1 MKQNINNLSSLLHQ
15 RSEQELQQSI
25 EKLCKYLVIKS
36 EESASQTIM
45 ADSYALR
52 YEAGTLCI
60 QGAGDP
66 LPIALTDFH
75 DADILLR
82 ILRSLIPQVE
92 QIIRSEEELS
102 NMHFAEKLNKLQT
115 FSVEEI
121 MAIQSVVRDD
131 ATKRQAYLRAIVEL
145 GAIEQVCLMRG
156 SDYAWLD
163 QLSAEGDVYATCCV
177 VWGLNHHA
185 TACNEELAANEQ
197 GITLSVARFTEAE
210 GAVFGGK
217 FKSDSAKKIVNRIAS
232 TYRLDIYSRIVGT
245 LTNHELQ
252 LLSQCAQYAEYDNSC
267 FQNELARRNNP

>member
-1 MKQNINNLSSLLHQ
+1 MKQYINNLSQSLHQ
-15 RSEQELQQSI
+15 KSEQELQQSV
-25 EKLCKYLVIKS
+25 ERLCKYMVIKS
-36 EESASQTIM
+36 EESAIKTIM
-45 ADSYALR
+45 ADSYALC
-52 YEAGTLCI
+52 YEAGTLYI
-60 QGAGDP
+60 QSKNDP
-66 LPIALTDFH
+66 LPIALTDLH
-75 DADILLR
+75 DTDLLH

-92 QIIRSEEELS
+92 QIIRSEEELC

-115 FSVEEI
+115 FCVEEI

-145 GAIEQVCLMRG
+145 GAIEQVCLMHG

-185 TACNEELAANEQ
+185 RARNEELTANDQ
-197 GITLSVARFTEAE
+197 GITLSVARFEEAE

-217 FKSDSAKKIVNRIAS
+217 FKSDSAKKIVNHIAS
-232 TYRLDIYSRIVGT
+232 TCRLDTYSRIVGT

-252 LLSQCAQYAEYDNSC
+252 LPSQCAQYAQYDDSG
-267 FQNELARRNNP
+267 FQDELSRRNNP

>member
-1 MKQNINNLSSLLHQ
+1 MKQYINNLSSSLHQ

-36 EESASQTIM
+36 EEFASQTIM

-52 YEAGTLCI
+52 YEAGTLYI
-60 QGAGDP
+60 QDADDP
-66 LPIALTDFH
+66 LPIALADFH

-102 NMHFAEKLNKLQT
+102 NLHFAAQLNKFQT

-121 MAIQSVVRDD
+121 MAIQSVIRDD
-131 ATKRQAYLRAIVEL
+131 ATKRQAYLRAVVEA

-156 SDYAWLD
+156 SDYEWLD
-163 QLSAEGDVYATCCV
+163 QLSVEGDVYATCCV

-185 TACNEELAANEQ
+185 TARNEELAANEQ

-217 FKSDSAKKIVNRIAS
+217 FQSDSAKKIVNHIAS
-232 TYRLDIYSRIVGT
+232 TCRLDIYSRIIGT

-252 LLSQCAQYAEYDNSC
+252 LLLQCAQYAEYDNSC

>member
-1 MKQNINNLSSLLHQ
+1 MKQYINNLSSSLHQ

-52 YEAGTLCI
+52 YEAGTLYI
-60 QGAGDP
+60 QGADDP
-66 LPIALTDFH
+66 LPIALADFH

-92 QIIRSEEELS
+92 QIIRSEEELG
-102 NMHFAEKLNKLQT
+102 NMFFAETLKQIK
-115 FSVEEI
+115 SICVEEI
-121 MAIQSVVRDD
+121 RAIQSVIRDD

-145 GAIEQVCLMRG
+145 GAIEQVCLMHG
-156 SDYAWLD
+156 SDYEWLD

-185 TACNEELAANEQ
+185 TARNEELPANEQ

-217 FKSDSAKKIVNRIAS
+217 FQSDSVKKMGNRIAS
-232 TYRLDIYSRIVGT
+232 TCRLDIYSRIVGT

-252 LLSQCAQYAEYDNSC
+252 LLSQCAQYAEYDDSC

>member
-1 MKQNINNLSSLLHQ
+1 MKQYINNLSSLLHQ
-15 RSEQELQQSI
+15 KSEQELQQSV
-25 EKLCKYLVIKS
+25 ERLCKYVVIKS
-36 EESASQTIM
+36 EESAIKTIM

-52 YEAGTLCI
+52 YEAGTLYI
-60 QGAGDP
+60 QGKNDP
-66 LPIALTDFH
+66 LPIALADFH

-92 QIIRSEEELS
+92 QIIRSEEELC
-102 NMHFAEKLNKLQT
+102 NLHFTEKLNKLQT
-115 FSVEEI
+115 FCVEEI

-131 ATKRQAYLRAIVEL
+131 ATKRQAYLRAIVEA
-145 GAIEQVCLMRG
+145 GAIEQVCLMPG
-156 SDYAWLD
+156 SDYEWLD

-197 GITLSVARFTEAE
+197 GITLSVARFTKAE

-217 FKSDSAKKIVNRIAS
+217 FQSDSAKKMVNRIAS
-232 TYRLDIYSRIVGT
+232 TCRLDIYSRIIGA

-252 LLSQCAQYAEYDNSC
+252 LLSQCAQYAQYDDSC
-267 FQNELARRNNP
+267 FQNELARRNK

>member
-1 MKQNINNLSSLLHQ
+1 MKQYINNLSSSLHQ

-36 EESASQTIM
+36 EEFASQTIM

-52 YEAGTLCI
+52 YEAGTLYI
-60 QGAGDP
+60 QCAGDP
-66 LPIALTDFH
+66 LPIALADFH
-75 DADILLR
+75 DTDILLR

-92 QIIRSEEELS
+92 QIIRSEEELG
-102 NMHFAEKLNKLQT
+102 NMFFAKTLKQIK
-115 FSVEEI
+115 SICVEEI
-121 MAIQSVVRDD
+121 RAIQSVIRDD

-156 SDYAWLD
+156 SDYEWLD

-177 VWGLNHHA
+177 LWGLNHHA
-185 TACNEELAANEQ
+185 TARNEELPANEQ
-197 GITLSVARFTEAE
+197 GITLSVARFEEAE

-217 FKSDSAKKIVNRIAS
+217 FQSDSAKKMVNRIAS
-232 TYRLDIYSRIVGT
+232 TCRLDIYSRIIGA

-252 LLSQCAQYAEYDNSC
+252 LLLQCAQYAEYDDSC

>member
-1 MKQNINNLSSLLHQ
+1 MKQYINNLSSSLHQ

-25 EKLCKYLVIKS
+25 ERLCKYLVIKS
-36 EESASQTIM
+36 EESASQIIM

-52 YEAGTLCI
+52 YEAGTLYMQC
-60 QGAGDP
+60 ANDP
-66 LPIALTDFH
+66 LPIALADFH

-92 QIIRSEEELS
+92 QIIRSEEELC
-102 NMHFAEKLNKLQT
+102 NLHFAEKLNKLQT

-131 ATKRQAYLRAIVEL
+131 ATKRHAYLRAVVEA
-145 GAIEQVCLMRG
+145 GAIEQVCLMHG
-156 SDYAWLD
+156 SDYEWLD

-185 TACNEELAANEQ
+185 TARNEELPANEQ
-197 GITLSVARFTEAE
+197 GITRSVVWFTEAE

-217 FKSDSAKKIVNRIAS
+217 FQSDSAKKMVNRIAS
-232 TYRLDIYSRIVGT
+232 TCRLDIYSRIIGA

-252 LLSQCAQYAEYDNSC
+252 LLSQCAQYAQYDDSG
-267 FQNELARRNNP
+267 FQDELSLRNNP

>member
-1 MKQNINNLSSLLHQ
+1 MKQYINNLSSSLHQ

-52 YEAGTLCI
+52 YEAGTLYI
-60 QGAGDP
+60 QCANDP
-66 LPIALTDFH
+66 LPIALADFH
-75 DADILLR
+75 DTDILLR

-92 QIIRSEEELS
+92 QIIRSEEELC
-102 NMHFAEKLNKLQT
+102 NMHFTENLNKLQT

-121 MAIQSVVRDD
+121 MAIQSVIRDD
-131 ATKRQAYLRAIVEL
+131 ATKRQAYLRAVVEL
-145 GAIEQVCLMRG
+145 GAIEQVCLMHG
-156 SDYAWLD
+156 SDYEWLD

-185 TACNEELAANEQ
+185 TACNEEFAANEQ

-210 GAVFGGK
+210 GAVFSGK
-217 FKSDSAKKIVNRIAS
+217 FQSDSAKKMVNRIAS
-232 TYRLDIYSRIVGT
+232 TCRLDIYSRIVGT

-252 LLSQCAQYAEYDNSC
+252 LLLQCAQYAEYDDSC
-267 FQNELARRNNP
+267 FQNELASRNNP

>member
-1 MKQNINNLSSLLHQ
+1 MKQYINNLSSSLHQ
-15 RSEQELQQSI
+15 KSEQELQQSI

-36 EESASQTIM
+36 EESASQIIM

-52 YEAGTLCI
+52 YEVGTLYI
-60 QGAGDP
+60 QGADDP
-66 LPIALTDFH
+66 LPIALTDLH
-75 DADILLR
+75 DTDILLR

-92 QIIRSEEELS
+92 QIIRSEEELC
-102 NMHFAEKLNKLQT
+102 NMHFTEKLNKIQT

-131 ATKRQAYLRAIVEL
+131 ATKRQAYLRAIVEA
-145 GAIEQVCLMRG
+145 GAIEQVCLMHG

-163 QLSAEGDVYATCCV
+163 QLSADGDVYATCCV

-197 GITLSVARFTEAE
+197 GITLSVARFAEAE

-217 FKSDSAKKIVNRIAS
+217 FQSDSAKKMVNRIAS
-232 TYRLDIYSRIVGT
+232 TCRLDIYSRIIGA

-252 LLSQCAQYAEYDNSC
+252 LLLQCAQYAQYDDSG
-267 FQNELARRNNP
+267 FQDELSRRNNP

>member
-1 MKQNINNLSSLLHQ
+1 MKNYITHLSQSLHQ

-52 YEAGTLCI
+52 YEAGALYLQYAI
-60 QGAGDP
+60 DP
-66 LPIALTDFH
+66 LPIALADFH
-75 DADILLR
+75 DTDILLR

-92 QIIRSEEELS
+92 QIIRSEEELC
-102 NMHFAEKLNKLQT
+102 NMHFTENLNKLQT

-121 MAIQSVVRDD
+121 MAIQSVIRDD
-131 ATKRQAYLRAIVEL
+131 ATKRHAYLRAVVEA
-145 GAIEQVCLMRG
+145 GAIEQVCLMHG

-185 TACNEELAANEQ
+185 TASNEELAANEQ

-217 FKSDSAKKIVNRIAS
+217 FQSDSVKKMVNRIAS
-232 TYRLDIYSRIVGT
+232 TCRLDIYSRIVGT

-252 LLSQCAQYAEYDNSC
+252 LLLQCAQYAEYDDSC

>member
-1 MKQNINNLSSLLHQ
+1 MKQYINNLSSSLHQ
-15 RSEQELQQSI
+15 KSEQELQQSV
-25 EKLCKYLVIKS
+25 ERLCKYVVIKS
-36 EESASQTIM
+36 EESAIKTIM

-60 QGAGDP
+60 QDKNDP
-66 LPIALTDFH
+66 LPIALTDLH
-75 DADILLR
+75 DTYLLR

-92 QIIRSEEELS
+92 QIIRSEEELC
-102 NMHFAEKLNKLQT
+102 NLHFAEKLNKLQT
-115 FSVEEI
+115 FCVEEI

-156 SDYAWLD
+156 SDYEWLD

-177 VWGLNHHA
+177 LWGLNHHA
-185 TACNEELAANEQ
+185 TARNEELPANEQ

-217 FKSDSAKKIVNRIAS
+217 FQSDSVKKMSNRIAS
-232 TYRLDIYSRIVGT
+232 TCRLDIYSRIVGT

-252 LLSQCAQYAEYDNSC
+252 LLLQCAQYAEYDDSC

>member
-1 MKQNINNLSSLLHQ
+1 M
-15 RSEQELQQSI
+15 QQSI

-52 YEAGTLCI
+52 YEAGTLYI
-60 QGAGDP
+60 QCANDP
-66 LPIALTDFH
+66 LPIALADCH

-92 QIIRSEEELS
+92 QIIRSEEELC
-102 NMHFAEKLNKLQT
+102 NLHFTEKLNKLQT

-121 MAIQSVVRDD
+121 MAIQSVIRDD
-131 ATKRQAYLRAIVEL
+131 ATKRQAYLRAVVEA
-145 GAIEQVCLMRG
+145 GAIEQVCLMPG
-156 SDYAWLD
+156 SDYEWLD

-185 TACNEELAANEQ
+185 TACNEELAANEK

-217 FKSDSAKKIVNRIAS
+217 FQSDSAKKMVNRIAS
-232 TYRLDIYSRIVGT
+232 TCRLDIYSRIVGT

-252 LLSQCAQYAEYDNSC
+252 LLLQCAQYAEYDDSC

>member
-1 MKQNINNLSSLLHQ
+1 MKQYINNLSSSLHQ
-15 RSEQELQQSI
+15 KSEQELQQSV
-25 EKLCKYLVIKS
+25 ERLCKYVVIKS
-36 EESASQTIM
+36 EESAIKTIM

-52 YEAGTLCI
+52 YEAGTLYI
-60 QGAGDP
+60 QGKNDP
-66 LPIALTDFH
+66 LPIALTDLH
-75 DADILLR
+75 DTYLLR

-92 QIIRSEEELS
+92 QIIRSEEELC
-102 NMHFAEKLNKLQT
+102 NLHFTEKLNKLQT
-115 FSVEEI
+115 FCVEEI

-145 GAIEQVCLMRG
+145 GAIEQVCLMHG

-185 TACNEELAANEQ
+185 RARNEELTANDQ
-197 GITLSVARFTEAE
+197 GITLSVARFEEAE

-217 FKSDSAKKIVNRIAS
+217 FKSDSVKKIANSIAS
-232 TYRLDIYSRIVGT
+232 TCRLDTYSRIVGI

-252 LLSQCAQYAEYDNSC
+252 LLSQCAQYAQYDDSG
-267 FQNELARRNNP
+267 FQNELARRNK

>member
-1 MKQNINNLSSLLHQ
+1 MKQYINNLSSLLHQ
-15 RSEQELQQSI
+15 KSEKELQQSI

-45 ADSYALR
+45 ADSYALC
-52 YEAGTLCI
+52 YEAGTLYMQC
-60 QGAGDP
+60 ANDP
-66 LPIALTDFH
+66 LPIALTDLH
-75 DADILLR
+75 DTDLLR

-92 QIIRSEEELS
+92 EIIRSEEELC
-102 NMHFAEKLNKLQT
+102 NLHFAEKLNKLQT

-121 MAIQSVVRDD
+121 MAIQSVIRDD
-131 ATKRQAYLRAIVEL
+131 ATKRQAYLRAVVEA
-145 GAIEQVCLMRG
+145 GAIEQVCLMPG
-156 SDYAWLD
+156 SDYEWLD
-163 QLSAEGDVYATCCV
+163 QLSAEGDVYATCCL

-185 TACNEELAANEQ
+185 TACNEELAANAN

-217 FKSDSAKKIVNRIAS
+217 FQSDSAKKMVNRIAS
-232 TYRLDIYSRIVGT
+232 TCRLDIYSRIVGT

-252 LLSQCAQYAEYDNSC
+252 LLSQCAQYAEYDDSC

>member
-1 MKQNINNLSSLLHQ
+1 MKQYINNLSSSLHQ
-15 RSEQELQQSI
+15 KSEQELQQSV
-25 EKLCKYLVIKS
+25 ERLCKYVVIKS
-36 EESASQTIM
+36 EESAIKTIM

-52 YEAGTLCI
+52 YEAGTLYI
-60 QGAGDP
+60 QGKNDP
-66 LPIALTDFH
+66 LPIALTDLH
-75 DADILLR
+75 DTYLLR

-92 QIIRSEEELS
+92 QIIRSEEELC

-115 FSVEEI
+115 FCVEEI

-145 GAIEQVCLMRG
+145 GAIEQVCLMHG

-185 TACNEELAANEQ
+185 RARNEELTANDQ
-197 GITLSVARFTEAE
+197 GITLSVARFEEAE

-217 FKSDSAKKIVNRIAS
+217 FQSDSVKKIANSIAS
-232 TYRLDIYSRIVGT
+232 TCRLDTYSRIVGI

-252 LLSQCAQYAEYDNSC
+252 LLSQCAQYAQYDDSC
-267 FQNELARRNNP
+267 FQNELARRNK

>member
-1 MKQNINNLSSLLHQ
+1 MKQYINNLSSSLHQ
-15 RSEQELQQSI
+15 RGEQELQQSI
-25 EKLCKYLVIKS
+25 ERLCKYLVIKS

-52 YEAGTLCI
+52 YEAGTLYMQCTN
-60 QGAGDP
+60 DP
-66 LPIALTDFH
+66 LPIALTDLR
-75 DADILLR
+75 DTDILLR

-92 QIIRSEEELS
+92 QIIRSEDELS

-115 FSVEEI
+115 FCVEEI
-121 MAIQSVVRDD
+121 MAIQSVIRDD
-131 ATKRQAYLRAIVEL
+131 ATKRQAYLRAIVEA

-156 SDYAWLD
+156 SDYEWLD

-185 TACNEELAANEQ
+185 TARNEELAANEQ

-217 FKSDSAKKIVNRIAS
+217 FQSDSAKKMVNRIAS
-232 TYRLDIYSRIVGT
+232 TCRLDIYSRIVGT

-252 LLSQCAQYAEYDNSC
+252 LLLQCSQYAEYDNSC

>member
-1 MKQNINNLSSLLHQ
+1 MKQYINNLSSSLHQ
-15 RSEQELQQSI
+15 KSEQELQQSV
-25 EKLCKYLVIKS
+25 ERLCKYVVIKS
-36 EESASQTIM
+36 EESAIKTIM

-60 QGAGDP
+60 QDKNDP
-66 LPIALTDFH
+66 LPIALTDLH
-75 DADILLR
+75 DTYLLR

-92 QIIRSEEELS
+92 QIIRSEEELC
-102 NMHFAEKLNKLQT
+102 NLHFAEKLNKLQT
-115 FSVEEI
+115 FCVEEI

-156 SDYAWLD
+156 SDYEWLD

-177 VWGLNHHA
+177 LWGLNHHA
-185 TACNEELAANEQ
+185 TARNEELPANEQ

-217 FKSDSAKKIVNRIAS
+217 FQSDSVKKMGNRIAS
-232 TYRLDIYSRIVGT
+232 TCRLDIYSRIVGT

-252 LLSQCAQYAEYDNSC
+252 LLLQCAQYAEYDDSC
-267 FQNELARRNNP
+267 FQNELASRNNP

>member
-1 MKQNINNLSSLLHQ
+1 MKQYINNLSQSLHQ
-15 RSEQELQQSI
+15 KSEQELQQSI

-52 YEAGTLCI
+52 YEAGTLYI
-60 QGAGDP
+60 QGADDP
-66 LPIALTDFH
+66 LPIALTDLR
-75 DADILLR
+75 DTDILLR

-92 QIIRSEEELS
+92 QIIRSDEELG
-102 NMHFAEKLNKLQT
+102 NMFFAATLKKIK
-115 FSVEEI
+115 SICVEEI
-121 MAIQSVVRDD
+121 RAIQSVIRDD
-131 ATKRQAYLRAIVEL
+131 ATKRQAYLRAVVEA
-145 GAIEQVCLMRG
+145 GAIEQVCLMHG
-156 SDYAWLD
+156 SDYEWLD

-185 TACNEELAANEQ
+185 TARNEELPANEH

-217 FKSDSAKKIVNRIAS
+217 FQSDSVKKMSNRFAS
-232 TYRLDIYSRIVGT
+232 TCRLDIYSRIVGT

-252 LLSQCAQYAEYDNSC
+252 LLSQCSQYAKYDNSC

>member
-1 MKQNINNLSSLLHQ
+1 MKQYINNLSQSLHQ

-52 YEAGTLCI
+52 YEAGTLYI
-60 QGAGDP
+60 QGADDP
-66 LPIALTDFH
+66 LPIALADLH

-92 QIIRSEEELS
+92 QIIRSEEELG
-102 NMHFAEKLNKLQT
+102 NMLFAGTLKQIK
-115 FSVEEI
+115 SICVEEI
-121 MAIQSVVRDD
+121 RAIQSVIRDD

-156 SDYAWLD
+156 SDYEWLD

-185 TACNEELAANEQ
+185 TARNEELPANEH

-217 FKSDSAKKIVNRIAS
+217 FKSDSVKKIANSIAS
-232 TYRLDIYSRIVGT
+232 TCRLDIYSRIVGT

-252 LLSQCAQYAEYDNSC
+252 LLLQCAQYAEYDDSC

>member
-1 MKQNINNLSSLLHQ
+1 MKQYINNLSSSLHQ

-25 EKLCKYLVIKS
+25 ERLCKYLVIKS
-36 EESASQTIM
+36 EASASQTIM

-52 YEAGTLCI
+52 YKAGTLYI
-60 QGAGDP
+60 QGADDP

-75 DADILLR
+75 DADIFLR
-82 ILRSLIPQVE
+82 ILRSLISQVE
-92 QIIRSEEELS
+92 EIIRSEEELC
-102 NMHFAEKLNKLQT
+102 NMHFTENLNKLQT

-121 MAIQSVVRDD
+121 MAIQSVIRDD

-145 GAIEQVCLMRG
+145 GAIEQVCLMHG
-156 SDYAWLD
+156 SDYEWLD

-185 TACNEELAANEQ
+185 TARNEELAANEQ
-197 GITLSVARFTEAE
+197 GITLSVAQFEEAE

-217 FKSDSAKKIVNRIAS
+217 FQSDSAKKMVNRIAS
-232 TYRLDIYSRIVGT
+232 TCRLDIYSRIVGT

-252 LLSQCAQYAEYDNSC
+252 LLLQCAQYAEYDDSC

>member
-1 MKQNINNLSSLLHQ
+1 MKQYINNLSQSLHQ
-15 RSEQELQQSI
+15 KSEQELQQSI

-52 YEAGTLCI
+52 YEAGTLYI
-60 QGAGDP
+60 QGADDP

-92 QIIRSEEELS
+92 QIIRSEEELC
-102 NMHFAEKLNKLQT
+102 NMHFTEKLNKLQT

-121 MAIQSVVRDD
+121 MAIQSVIRDD
-131 ATKRQAYLRAIVEL
+131 ATKRQAYLRAVVEA
-145 GAIEQVCLMRG
+145 GAIEQVCLMPG
-156 SDYAWLD
+156 SDYEWLD

-185 TACNEELAANEQ
+185 TARNEELAANEQ

-217 FKSDSAKKIVNRIAS
+217 FKSDSAKKMVNRIAS
-232 TYRLDIYSRIVGT
+232 TCRLDIYSRIIGT

-252 LLSQCAQYAEYDNSC
+252 LLLQCSQYAEYDDSC
-267 FQNELARRNNP
+267 FQNELASRNNP

>member
-1 MKQNINNLSSLLHQ
+1 MKQYINNLSQSLHQ

-25 EKLCKYLVIKS
+25 EKLCKCLVIKS

-45 ADSYALR
+45 ADFYALR
-52 YEAGTLCI
+52 YEAGTLYMQC
-60 QGAGDP
+60 ANDP
-66 LPIALTDFH
+66 LPIALTDLH

-92 QIIRSEEELS
+92 QIIRSEEELC
-102 NMHFAEKLNKLQT
+102 NLHFAEKLNKLQT
-115 FSVEEI
+115 FCVEEI

-131 ATKRQAYLRAIVEL
+131 ATKRQAYLRAVVEA
-145 GAIEQVCLMRG
+145 GAIEQVCLMPG
-156 SDYAWLD
+156 SDYEWLD

-185 TACNEELAANEQ
+185 TAHNEELAANEQ

-217 FKSDSAKKIVNRIAS
+217 FQSDSVKKMVNRIAS
-232 TYRLDIYSRIVGT
+232 TCRLDIYSRIVGT

-252 LLSQCAQYAEYDNSC
+252 LLSQCAQYAEYDDSC
-267 FQNELARRNNP
+267 FQNELASRNNP

>member
-1 MKQNINNLSSLLHQ
+1 MKQYINNLSSSLHQ

-52 YEAGTLCI
+52 YEAGTLYI
-60 QGAGDP
+60 QGADDP
-66 LPIALTDFH
+66 LPIALTDLH

-92 QIIRSEEELS
+92 QIIRSEEELC
-102 NMHFAEKLNKLQT
+102 NLHFAEKLNKLQT
-115 FSVEEI
+115 FCVEEI

-131 ATKRQAYLRAIVEL
+131 ATKRQAYLRAIVEA
-145 GAIEQVCLMRG
+145 GAIEQVCLMHG
-156 SDYAWLD
+156 CDYEWLD
-163 QLSAEGDVYATCCV
+163 QLSAEGDVYATYCV

-185 TACNEELAANEQ
+185 TARNEEFPANEQ
-197 GITLSVARFTEAE
+197 GITLSVARFEEAE

-217 FKSDSAKKIVNRIAS
+217 FQSDSAKKMVNRIAS
-232 TYRLDIYSRIVGT
+232 TCRLDIYSRIVGT

-252 LLSQCAQYAEYDNSC
+252 LLLQCAQYAEYDDSC

>member
-1 MKQNINNLSSLLHQ
+1 MKQNINNLSQSLHQ

-60 QGAGDP
+60 QGADDP
-66 LPIALTDFH
+66 LPIALADFH

-92 QIIRSEEELS
+92 QIIRSEEELC
-102 NMHFAEKLNKLQT
+102 NLHFAEKLNKLQT

-131 ATKRQAYLRAIVEL
+131 ATKRQAYLRAIVEA

-156 SDYAWLD
+156 SDYEWLD

-185 TACNEELAANEQ
+185 TACNEEFAANEQ

-217 FKSDSAKKIVNRIAS
+217 FQSDSAKKMVNRIAS
-232 TYRLDIYSRIVGT
+232 TCRLDIYSRIVGT

-252 LLSQCAQYAEYDNSC
+252 LLLQCAQYAEYDDSC

>member
-1 MKQNINNLSSLLHQ
+1 MKQYINNLSQSLHQ

-36 EESASQTIM
+36 EESASQIIM

-52 YEAGTLCI
+52 YEAGTLYI
-60 QGAGDP
+60 QGADDP
-66 LPIALTDFH
+66 LPIALTDLH
-75 DADILLR
+75 DTDILLR

-92 QIIRSEEELS
+92 QIIRSEEELC
-102 NMHFAEKLNKLQT
+102 NIRFAGQLKQIKS

-131 ATKRQAYLRAIVEL
+131 ATKRHAYLRAVVEA
-145 GAIEQVCLMRG
+145 GAIEQVCLMHG
-156 SDYAWLD
+156 SDYEWLD

-217 FKSDSAKKIVNRIAS
+217 FQSDSAKKMVNRIAS
-232 TYRLDIYSRIVGT
+232 TCRLDIYSRIIGA

-252 LLSQCAQYAEYDNSC
+252 LLSQCAQYAQYDDSG
-267 FQNELARRNNP
+267 FQDELSRRNNP

>member
-1 MKQNINNLSSLLHQ
+1 MQCAN
-15 RSEQELQQSI
+15 
-25 EKLCKYLVIKS
+25 
-36 EESASQTIM
+36 
-45 ADSYALR
+45 
-52 YEAGTLCI
+52 
-60 QGAGDP
+60 DP

-92 QIIRSEEELS
+92 QIIRSEEELC
-102 NMHFAEKLNKLQT
+102 NLNFTENLNKLQT

-121 MAIQSVVRDD
+121 IAIQSVVRDD

-145 GAIEQVCLMRG
+145 GAIEQVCLMPG
-156 SDYAWLD
+156 SDYEWLD

-177 VWGLNHHA
+177 LWGLNHHA
-185 TACNEELAANEQ
+185 TARNEELPANEQ

-217 FKSDSAKKIVNRIAS
+217 FRSDSVKKMSNRFAS
-232 TYRLDIYSRIVGT
+232 TCRMDIYSRIVGT

-252 LLSQCAQYAEYDNSC
+252 LLLQCAQYAEYDDSC

>member
-1 MKQNINNLSSLLHQ
+1 MKQYINNLSQSLHQ
-15 RSEQELQQSI
+15 KSEQELQQSV
-25 EKLCKYLVIKS
+25 ERLCKYVVIKS
-36 EESASQTIM
+36 EESAIKTIM

-52 YEAGTLCI
+52 YEAGTLYI
-60 QGAGDP
+60 QGKNDP
-66 LPIALTDFH
+66 LPIALTDLH
-75 DADILLR
+75 DTYLLR

-92 QIIRSEEELS
+92 QIIRSEEELC

-115 FSVEEI
+115 FCVEEI

-131 ATKRQAYLRAIVEL
+131 ATKQQAYLRAIVEL
-145 GAIEQVCLMRG
+145 GAIEQVCLMHG
-156 SDYAWLD
+156 SDYEWLD

-217 FKSDSAKKIVNRIAS
+217 FQSDSAKKMVNRIAS
-232 TYRLDIYSRIVGT
+232 TCRLDIYSRIIGA

-252 LLSQCAQYAEYDNSC
+252 LLSQCAQYAQYDDSG
-267 FQNELARRNNP
+267 FQDELSRRNNP

>member
-1 MKQNINNLSSLLHQ
+1 MKQYINNLSQSLHQ

-25 EKLCKYLVIKS
+25 KKLCKYLVIKS

-52 YEAGTLCI
+52 YEAGTLYI
-60 QGAGDP
+60 QGADDP

-75 DADILLR
+75 AADLLR
-82 ILRSLIPQVE
+82 ILRSLILQVE
-92 QIIRSEEELS
+92 QIIRSEEELC
-102 NMHFAEKLNKLQT
+102 NLHFAEKLNKLQT

-131 ATKRQAYLRAIVEL
+131 ATKRQAYLRAIVEA
-145 GAIEQVCLMRG
+145 GAIEQVCLMHG

-163 QLSAEGDVYATCCV
+163 QLSVEGDVYATCCV

-185 TACNEELAANEQ
+185 TACNEELAANAN
-197 GITLSVARFTEAE
+197 GITLSVARYEEAE

-217 FKSDSAKKIVNRIAS
+217 FQSDSAKKMVNRIAS
-232 TYRLDIYSRIVGT
+232 TCRLNIYSRIVGT
-245 LTNHELQ
+245 LTNYELQ
-252 LLSQCAQYAEYDNSC
+252 LLLQCAQYAEYDDSC

>member
-1 MKQNINNLSSLLHQ
+1 MKQYINNLSSSLHQ
-15 RSEQELQQSI
+15 KSEQELQQSV
-25 EKLCKYLVIKS
+25 ERLCKYVVIKS
-36 EESASQTIM
+36 EESAIKTIM

-52 YEAGTLCI
+52 YEAGTLYI
-60 QGAGDP
+60 QGKNDP
-66 LPIALTDFH
+66 LPIALTDLH
-75 DADILLR
+75 DTYLLR

-92 QIIRSEEELS
+92 QIIRSEEELC
-102 NMHFAEKLNKLQT
+102 NLHFAEKLNKLQT
-115 FSVEEI
+115 FCVEEI

-145 GAIEQVCLMRG
+145 GAIEQVCLMHG
-156 SDYAWLD
+156 SDYEWLD

-185 TACNEELAANEQ
+185 RARNEELAANEQ

-217 FKSDSAKKIVNRIAS
+217 FKSDSAKKIANSIAS
-232 TYRLDIYSRIVGT
+232 TCRLDTYSRIVGI

-252 LLSQCAQYAEYDNSC
+252 LLSQCAQYAQYDDSG
-267 FQNELARRNNP
+267 FQDELSRRNNP

>member
-1 MKQNINNLSSLLHQ
+1 MKQYINNLSSSLHQ
-15 RSEQELQQSI
+15 KSEQELQQSV
-25 EKLCKYLVIKS
+25 ERLCKYVVIKS
-36 EESASQTIM
+36 EESAIKTIM

-60 QGAGDP
+60 QDKNDP
-66 LPIALTDFH
+66 LPIALTDLH
-75 DADILLR
+75 DTYLLR

-92 QIIRSEEELS
+92 QIIRSEEELC
-102 NMHFAEKLNKLQT
+102 NLHFAEKLNKLQT
-115 FSVEEI
+115 FCVEEI

-156 SDYAWLD
+156 SDYEWLD

-185 TACNEELAANEQ
+185 TACNEEFAANEQ

-217 FKSDSAKKIVNRIAS
+217 FQSDSVKKMSNRIAS
-232 TYRLDIYSRIVGT
+232 TCRLDIYSRIVGT

-252 LLSQCAQYAEYDNSC
+252 LLLQCAQYAEYDDSC
-267 FQNELARRNNP
+267 FQNELASRNNP